1 MEKKK
6 KICKHSRSL
15 NGKIEDVQIQH
26 GSHFFVDA
34 YPFLQISRLE
44 KICLTPDHNVRPCG
58 KPEIIFYLDKYTEDE
73 KSWKLQSWSAIA

>member
-1 MEKKK
+1 MFKFNTVL
-6 KICKHSRSL
+6 I
-15 NGKIEDVQIQH
+15 
-26 GSHFFVDA
+26 FFVDA

-58 KPEIIFYLDKYTEDE
+58 KPETIFYLDKYTEDE